1 MLLSVLKK
9 NVVNVNSIIGVSK
22 LNSKVILGNNIKKSK
37 EESFLDLELSNN
49 DNFNDIGVV
58 VSVGDGIARVR
69 GLEAVRA
76 GELVVFFPSEIK
88 GMALNL
94 EKDIVVL

>member
-1 MLLSVLKK
+1 MLKFNKSNDLSLNVSAKECLVS
-9 NVVNVNSIIGVSK
+9 NVV
-22 LNSKVILGNNIKKSK
+22 SKVTFKNNSDMFFG
-37 EESFLDLELSNN
+37 ESSFLDLELSNN

-69 GLEAVRA
+69 GLDTVRA

-88 GMALNL
+88 KIIGKAVPNA
-94 EKDIVVL
+94 